1 MAETPVV
8 GAHPALDLYRKQ
20 MFLGTVVRLRK
31 GAQHQ
36 CSSAGNA
43 PPDEPEG
50 KRIAKKLRGIMGLL
64 SALTAILEETV
75 GGWFVVIL
83 IAAALIVGYL
93 AFR

>member
-8 GAHPALDLYRKQ
+8 GAYPALDLYRKQ
-20 MFLGTVVRLRK
+20 VFLGTVVTLRK
-31 GAQHQ
+31 TARHQ

-43 PPDEPEG
+43 PPDGPQRN
-50 KRIAKKLRGIMGLL
+50 RIAKILRGIMGLL

-83 IAAALIVGYL
+83 IAVALIVGYL
-93 AFR
+93 VFR